1 MIMETDTSISSA
13 MLLKN
18 AKEKNS
24 VSKHEIW
31 LRPRSHYVRRKN
43 LTTQLYFFH
52 QENGAFR
59 KRYSNP
65 NRRNLKTSA
74 LRFSVDE
81 KHFESGAFR
90 KR

>member
-1 MIMETDTSISSA
+1 METDTSISSA

-59 KRYSNP
+59 KR
-65 NRRNLKTSA
+65 
-74 LRFSVDE
+74 
-81 KHFESGAFR
+81 
-90 KR
+90 